1 MKATFFDIQ
10 SVWNKY
16 SDIDMKDFSTMTN
29 LHAFGEMLL
38 DSLKE
43 KIARASSQIED
54 QQNFNDYGE
63 EGQYLLYIIK

>member
-16 SDIDMKDFSTMTN
+16 SEIDMTDFSTMTN

-38 DSLKE
+38 DKLKE
-43 KIARASSQIED
+43 KIAKASGQIED
-54 QQNFNDYGE
+54 
-63 EGQYLLYIIK
+63 

>member
-54 QQNFNDYGE
+54 
-63 EGQYLLYIIK
+63 